1 MNVNEPDKLE
11 QVTTWVQEVTA
22 ELESGLNW
30 LGNHWRYWQACL
42 LSPCSVWRRSLLP
55 WSAGTIASLRFRG
68 GDMLLD
74 AEWMTPLLFGL
85 IGLVVVGFVL
95 IFIGRTIEN
104 DARVGTDNEYN
115 RTRKRHGRRYVAG
128 GVIVALFCGLAAV
141 AVAWFTLMPL

>member
-1 MNVNEPDKLE
+1 
-11 QVTTWVQEVTA
+11 
-22 ELESGLNW
+22 
-30 LGNHWRYWQACL
+30 
-42 LSPCSVWRRSLLP
+42 
-55 WSAGTIASLRFRG
+55 
-68 GDMLLD
+68 MLLD

-95 IFIGRTIEN
+95 TFIGRTIEN